1 MSKDKKHGK
10 IADEKD
16 SHVKQVNKPAK
27 KFRIPDEDPEAQA
40 VEREKY
46 RMGISL
52 CGLPV
57 DEVELEKKLKQKG
70 Q

>member
-1 MSKDKKHGK
+1 MSKDNKRGK

-16 SHVKQVNKPAK
+16 FHLNQISKPAK

-46 RMGISL
+46 KMGISL

-57 DEVELEKKLKQKG
+57 DEAELEQKLKKKD
-70 Q
+70 